1 MKVVRFVHALWF
13 VASILVLVLSAPH
26 LGVAQGAKPEANMPV
41 TITDNGGSWTLDN
54 GIVKATVTKGNGAMP
69 SLIYKGVQIMQAS
82 GGTWE
87 HNPLGAP
94 VLVNSISIDPA
105 ANGGARG
112 EVSIKG
118 KSNGTF
124 MMTRSAPGGGTMV
137 DIEIRYSLGRGDSG
151 IYVYSILSHP
161 ASYPAMGVGAEDRY
175 ITRLNQAFDW
185 ITVDKDRNMLEAAP
199 TDWGT
204 GVVVHAKEQRIMSK
218 GVYKNSVEHKYS
230 YSGMQYVT
238 KAYGWSSTKY
248 HIGAWFINPTI
259 EYLSGGPTRI
269 DLDAHFGDNADPEPI
284 ILDYWHSGHYDGAR
298 AQIPAGEEW
307 SKVIGPIFVY
317 VNSLDQP
324 HPTTQA
330 ELDTLAATAGNP
342 AVPLSWHANA
352 MALWNDALAQY
363 RKENFKWPYEWVKS
377 VDYTPLAERG
387 TVKGQFVLDDPLAPK
402 GTSKRLPHLV
412 VGLTHPD
419 ADPAT
424 LRAAAAAFAASRP
437 AGFGPAGPGGAPTV
451 GGSATGVGAP
461 GAQSAGAPAT
471 GGPPRFG
478 GGFRG
483 FAPAPDAGSWIH
495 DARYYQFFNDGSEDG
510 KFTITK
516 VRPGKYTL
524 HATADGV
531 LGDFAQ
537 ADITVEPGKTVDLGK
552 LVWKPV
558 RFGKQLWEIG
568 YPDRAADEF
577 LKGDGQNYWLWGWN
591 LRYAL
596 WFPNGLTYT
605 IGKSDPHKDWF
616 FEEVPTATNLSFL
629 NPDAKDP
636 RNQRFGWVKAESLT
650 QYPQTNQ
657 TGPWKVYG
665 RGSETVWTVKF
676 DMAKQVHGLAALR
689 VALAGEDGL
698 RDGLA
703 VSVNGQSAG
712 AIGDGRNPDN
722 PRLIQ
727 TNAIRY
733 NTDKGLWQQ
742 RTLKFDAALLKPG
755 ENTMTFIVPAGDL
768 QSGVVWDYLRLELDE
783 NARFAPAKSAPATPA
798 AAGR

>member
-1 MKVVRFVHALWF
+1 
-13 VASILVLVLSAPH
+13 
-26 LGVAQGAKPEANMPV
+26 
-41 TITDNGGSWTLDN
+41 
-54 GIVKATVTKGNGAMP
+54 MP
-69 SLIYKGVQIMQAS
+69 SLIYEVKGVQIMQAS

-87 HNPLGAP
+87 HNPAGAP
-94 VLVNSISIDPA
+94 VLVNSVAIDPA
-105 ANGGARG
+105 TNGGARA
-112 EVSIKG
+112 EISIKG

-199 TDWGT
+199 TDWGE
-204 GVVVHAKEQRIMSK
+204 GVVVHAKEQRIMAK

-248 HIGAWFINPTI
+248 HVGAWFINPTI

-269 DLDAHFGDNADPEPI
+269 DLDAHFGDNGDPEPI
-284 ILDYWHSGHYDGAR
+284 ILDYWHSGHYDGTR

-307 SKVIGPIFVY
+307 SKVVGPIFVY
-317 VNSLDQP
+317 VNSLDKP
-324 HPTTQA
+324 KATTQA
-330 ELDTLAATAGNP
+330 ELDTLKATEGNP
-342 AVPLSWHANA
+342 TVPTSWTANA
-352 MALWNDALAQY
+352 NALWQDALAQY
-363 RKENFKWPYEWVKS
+363 KKQNAAWPFDWVKG
-377 VDYTPLAERG
+377 VPYTPLAERG
-387 TVKGQFVLDDPLAPK
+387 TVKGQIVLVDPLAPK
-402 GTSKRLPHLV
+402 GESTKLPHLV

-424 LRAAAAAFAASRP
+424 LRAAAAAFGAGRP
-437 AGFGPAGPGGAPTV
+437 AGFGAGPGAGAAAGPGLAAAPGQGAGPGGAP
-451 GGSATGVGAP
+451 GAGAGPGQGAGP
-461 GAQSAGAPAT
+461 GAGRGGAAGAGP
-471 GGPPRFG
+471 GGRPGG
-478 GGFRG
+478 GGFGG
-483 FAPAPDAGSWIH
+483 FGPAADAGSWIH
-495 DARYYQFFNDGSEDG
+495 DAKYYQFFNDGTEDG
-510 KFTITK
+510 KFAITK
-516 VRPGKYTL
+516 VIPGKYTL

-537 ADITVEPGKTVDLGK
+537 ADITVEPGKTIDLGK

-558 RFGKQLWEIG
+558 RFGKQVWEIG
-568 YPDRAADEF
+568 TPDRAAEEF
-577 LKGDGQNYWLWGWN
+577 LKGDGQNFWLWGWN

-596 WFPNGLTYT
+596 LFPNGLTYT
-605 IGKSDPHKDWF
+605 VGKSDPHKDWF

-636 RNQRFGWVKAESLT
+636 ANQRFGWVKAESLT
-650 QYPQTNQ
+650 QYPQTDQ
-657 TGPWKVYG
+657 SGPWKVYG
-665 RGSETVWTVKF
+665 RGKETVWTIKF
-676 DMAKQVHGLAALR
+676 NMAKAEHGMAALR
-689 VALAGEDGL
+689 VALAGVDGL
-698 RDGLA
+698 RNGLA
-703 VSVNGQSAG
+703 VAVNGQSAG
-712 AIGDGRNPDN
+712 AIGDGSNPDN
-722 PRLIQ
+722 LRLIG

-755 ENTMTFIVPAGDL
+755 ENTMTFTVPAGEL

-783 NARFAPAKSAPATPA
+783 NAKFVSTAPAT
-798 AAGR
+798 AGQ